1 MAARLPAVLVAIT
14 LCAASFVLQAQSAK
28 PLRVGV
34 LAGGG
39 PAFESGIQPFRQR
52 LRELGYQEDK
62 GLVIEVRNA
71 QGRSERYAPLSAELV
86 GLKVDVIVV
95 QGNAALFSLKQATQ
109 TIPIVMANIGDPV
122 GAGFVTSLTRPGG
135 NITGVSNMAEGV
147 SAKWV
152 ELLREASPRVSSV
165 AVLWDPKNVAHRS
178 MWKEIEDAGRTLGVA
193 TKALEFRGRDDLARA
208 FSKIA
213 AEKISATII
222 LPHPAAG
229 ANLQQIVALTASHR
243 VPAVYLSRDFPQA
256 GGLMSYGPSLPD
268 MWARAAEYVHLIA
281 KGAKAGDLP
290 VNQPTKFALVVNR
303 KSAAALGLTLP
314 PSLLLRAEE
323 ILY

>member
-1 MAARLPAVLVAIT
+1 MLANAAAIAMALL
-14 LCAASFVLQAQSAK
+14 LCAAPAAVHAQGVK
-28 PLRVGV
+28 LLRVGIF
-34 LAGGG
+34 AGGG
-39 PAFESGIQPFRQR
+39 PGFDGGFSAFRAR
-52 LRELGYQEDK
+52 LRELGYEE
-62 GLVIEVRNA
+62 GRTLALEVRNA
-71 QGRSERYAPLSAELV
+71 EGRADRYAPLAAELARL
-86 GLKVDVIVV
+86 GLDVIVV
-95 QGNAALFSLKQATQ
+95 QGNAALAALNQATR
-109 TIPIVMANIGDPV
+109 TVPVVMANISDPV

-178 MWKEIEDAGRTLGVA
+178 MWKEIADAGRTLGVA
-193 TKALEFRGRDDLARA
+193 TKALEFRGSDDLARA